1 MGVLQG
7 FATLAAVIGVGFFLA
22 HRRIVDADASKVLST
37 IAFNVASP
45 ALALTLIARTD
56 VTQVLSRQLL
66 AIVVGVLVPVAV
78 YVAVARLVW
87 QRGLGDTVIG
97 AFAAAYVNGGNLG
110 IPVAAYVLGNATYV
124 VPTLLLQLVVL
135 TPFGLMLLDHDA
147 ARRRGTGGIGWRRA
161 LVRPLT
167 NPLTVAMII
176 GVVLSLTGTPVP
188 AVVGAPLEVLAAMA
202 VPSMLLSYGV
212 ALRLGGGFGSG
223 GSRAEIALCSALQ
236 LVVQPLVATL
246 TAAYLLGLEGHAL
259 FAVAIVSAL
268 PTAQNVFTH
277 ATRYGRGQLL
287 ARDTILVTTALCLP
301 VMLVIAAVLG

>member
-1 MGVLQG
+1 ML
-7 FATLAAVIGVGFFLA
+7 T
-22 HRRIVDADASKVLST
+22 T

-66 AIVVGVLVPVAV
+66 AIIVGVLVPAAV
-78 YVAVARLVW
+78 YIAVARLVW
-87 QRGLGDTVIG
+87 HRGLGDTVIG
-97 AFAAAYVNGGNLG
+97 TFAAAYVNGGNLG

-124 VPTLLLQLVVL
+124 VPTLLLQLMVL
-135 TPFGLMLLDHDA
+135 TPIGLMLLDHDA
-147 ARRRGTGGIGWRRA
+147 ARGKGSPRLGWRRV
-161 LVRPLT
+161 LMRPLT

-176 GVVLSLTGTPVP
+176 GVALSLTGTAVP
-188 AVVGAPLEVLAAMA
+188 SVIGAPLEVLAAMA

-236 LVVQPLVATL
+236 LVVQPLAATL
-246 TAAYLLGLEGHAL
+246 TAAYVLGLDGKAL

-277 ATRYGRGQLL
+277 ATRYGRGELL
-287 ARDTILVTTALCLP
+287 ARDTILVTTALCMP
-301 VMLVIAAVLG
+301 VMLGIAAVLG